1 MNDCDQLA
9 CVGGE
14 CVACTGGSSCAD
26 DWTCG
31 PDGRCLYG
39 APPGND
45 SNDGGITDSLAL
57 VDEDEEVQGGA
68 CTCRTIGSS
77 STSGYFPGLLLALA
91 LAWRRRQNVVQT
103 SPHAK

>member
-1 MNDCDQLA
+1 MTQYVDHENNDNE
-9 CVGGE
+9 GH
-14 CVACTGGSSCAD
+14 SNND
-26 DWTCG
+26 D
-31 PDGRCLYG
+31 
-39 APPGND
+39 
-45 SNDGGITDSLAL
+45 NDGGITESLAL

-91 LAWRRRQNVVQT
+91 LAWRGRQNVVQT